1 MKEEKKR
8 SSSACDSRRKT
19 YCAAA
24 PAKEEAAARKT
35 ADRAGVLSR
44 HSERGPVACRA
55 EAEKGTEAAERDE
68 DASLVL
74 RLRGLC
80 HRLGLH
86 RNRRGHLRSTSARAS
101 REDHR
106 NEAVHRYELCPADST
121 THSAS

>member
-1 MKEEKKR
+1 MKEEKKK
-8 SSSACDSRRKT
+8 SGSACDSRRKT

-44 HSERGPVACRA
+44 HCERGPVASSA

-86 RNRRGHLRSTSARAS
+86 RNRRGHLRSNSARAS

-106 NEAVHRYELCPADST
+106 NEDVHRYELCPADST

>member
-1 MKEEKKR
+1 MKEEKKK
-8 SSSACDSRRKT
+8 SGSACDSRRKT
-19 YCAAA
+19 YSRAA
-24 PAKEEAAARKT
+24 PAKEEAAARKA
-35 ADRAGVLSR
+35 ADREGALSSHR
-44 HSERGPVACRA
+44 ERGPVACRA

-106 NEAVHRYELCPADST
+106 NEDVHRYELCPADST